1 MNIDLTNAV
10 DVPNM
15 EWYSFPNFSCSVP
28 VMQIGFVTNQVTVY
42 YVMKN
47 FASLVDQLEQEFL
60 YVFCG
65 EGYIY
70 LKRPEEFQKRIP
82 MMGSFHVTK

>member
-1 MNIDLTNAV
+1 MQSTYPTWSDIRPLTS
-10 DVPNM
+10 DVV
-15 EWYSFPNFSCSVP
+15 FP
-28 VMQIGFVTNQVTVY
+28 VMQIGFVTNQVTVNS
-42 YVMKN
+42 VMKN
-47 FASLVDQLEQEFL
+47 FASLVDQLEQEYL